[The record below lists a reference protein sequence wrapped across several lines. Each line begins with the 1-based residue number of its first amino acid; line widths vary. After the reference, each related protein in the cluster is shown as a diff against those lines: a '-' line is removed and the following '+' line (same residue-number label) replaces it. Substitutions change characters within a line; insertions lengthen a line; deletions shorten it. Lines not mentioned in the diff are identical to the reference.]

1 MSGRGGLATFF
12 LFLFL
17 SITILLQV
25 LSIIQSDRLYER
37 LNHRNPPLERAVPV
51 GRVKV
56 TPEDAVTSDDGHP
69 GDDGDWLIWAFRLD

>member
-37 LNHRNPPLERAVPV
+37 LNHLDQSLEGLAAR
-51 GRVKV
+51 
-56 TPEDAVTSDDGHP
+56 SS
-69 GDDGDWLIWAFRLD
+69 ILDPRC